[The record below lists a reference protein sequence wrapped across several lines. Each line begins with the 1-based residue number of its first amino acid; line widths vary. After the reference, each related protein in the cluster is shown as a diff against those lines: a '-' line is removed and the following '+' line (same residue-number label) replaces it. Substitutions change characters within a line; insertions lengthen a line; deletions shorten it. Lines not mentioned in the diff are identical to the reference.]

1 MSGYNIGIGV
11 GLRYIQRGVVDLMA
25 QAIRS
30 SMVVWYDIKR
40 QGATNESMSQNPILK
55 DLSGHGHDA
64 TCYNFA
70 WSRMSGIGGYHFDTL
85 TKWYKTPNNNGEYT
99 VNNTKL
105 HITKTTTNP
114 TKYYYIN
121 YNLQVNSNSFIDSY
135 TEDSVVLKPFKVKV
149 SGLPE
154 GYNVKIDGLY
164 NENTGSSPNYK
175 FVEMPLGNGEHRID
189 VGIVNMGTTIVPDG
203 YFHFPRIFT
212 NDMPQIDCDITIEF
226 LPEYPNALV
235 ADGVDDYAKVEGLP
249 ILTDYTVIAK
259 RKILSEFDGTY
270 RALAAKGMTTGQG
283 AFIFERQ
290 TFNNGYEV
298 YNFGG
303 RIPLTEFPAD
313 ITYMTSNS
321 YNGIPITKGD
331 SIDED
336 TMYIFSRFPNSQYIS
351 AALYSFILFNRTL
364 TDEEIEWVKKNLL
377 GVETPEQ
384 KYSCFGT
391 GQWVMKYPW
400 INDDLWKMKKNKRP

>member
-25 QAIRS
+25 QTIRS

-70 WSRMSGIGGYHFDTL
+70 WSGMSGIGG
-85 TKWYKTPNNNGEYT
+85 EYT
-99 VNNTKL
+99 NFIINKYRADAETLGTQKWLIKSLYNDVHAAMEPITSVAANFTGKGKTFIINIDGIPLDAEADYLKVANNVTDWNQNLSNGNNTV
-105 HITKTTTNP
+105 TF
-114 TKYYYIN
+114 
-121 YNLQVNSNSFIDSY
+121 S
-135 TEDSVVLKPFKVKV
+135 EDS
-149 SGLPE
+149 E
-154 GYNVKIDGLY
+154 GY
-164 NENTGSSPNYK
+164 
-175 FVEMPLGNGEHRID
+175 FVFRFLH
-189 VGIVNMGTTIVPDG
+189 
-203 YFHFPRIFT
+203 
-212 NDMPQIDCDITIEF
+212 NDISNITIEI

-259 RKILSEFDGTY
+259 RKRLDADLAIRG
-270 RALAAKGMTTGQG
+270 ALASKMDGVTNNG
-283 AFIFERQ
+283 AFLFELIQ
-290 TFNNGYEV
+290 ADTGIMQVVSFGKFNTIQRV
-298 YNFGG
+298 D
-303 RIPLTEFPAD
+303 TD
-313 ITYMTSNS
+313 ISYMTKNS
-321 YNGIPITKGD
+321 YNGTTIET
-331 SIDED
+331 D
-336 TMYIFSRFPNSQYIS
+336 TLPDTEYLNLFKVRNLTGGCAQ
-351 AALYSFILFNRTL
+351 AALYSFILFDRTL

-400 INDDLWKMKKNKRP
+400 INDDLWKMKK

>member
-40 QGATNESMSQNPILK
+40 QGATNESMSQNPLLK

-70 WSRMSGIGGYHFDTL
+70 WSGMSGIGGYHFDTL
-85 TKWYKTPNNNGEYT
+85 TKWYTALGNDGKLT
-99 VNNTKL
+99 VNNTKI
-105 HITKTTTNP
+105 HITRTTTNSG
-114 TKYYYIN
+114 TNYYLN
-121 YNLQVNSNSFIDSY
+121 NNKRVESNNFIDSY
-135 TEDSVVLKPFKVKV
+135 TNSSVTIKPFKINV
-149 SGLPE
+149 SGLPD
-154 GYNVKIDGLY
+154 GYDIVIDGLY
-164 NENTGSSPNYK
+164 NENVEGSPNQK
-175 FVEMPLGNGEHRID
+175 FGNVVIHNGEHIID
-189 VGIVNMGTTIVPDG
+189 TGTVNLENIVSGG

-212 NDMPQIDCDITIEF
+212 TANMPQIDCDITIEF

-235 ADGVDDYAKVEGLP
+235 ADGVDDYAYVEGLP

-259 RKILSEFDGTY
+259 RKRLDADLNNMG
-270 RALAAKGMTTGQG
+270 ALASKLTLTTANG
-283 AFIFERQ
+283 AFLFEFIQ
-290 TFNNGYEV
+290 ADT
-298 YNFGG
+298 GG
-303 RIPLTEFPAD
+303 RQVTSFGAFNSIQMVDTD
-313 ITYMTSNS
+313 ISYMTKNS
-321 YNGIPITKGD
+321 YNGTPIKSGQKPDNNHLTL
-331 SIDED
+331 
-336 TMYIFSRFPNSQYIS
+336 FSTREYSGCAQ
-351 AALYSFILFNRTL
+351 AALYSFVLFNRTL

-400 INDDLWKMKKNKRP
+400 INDDLWKMKK